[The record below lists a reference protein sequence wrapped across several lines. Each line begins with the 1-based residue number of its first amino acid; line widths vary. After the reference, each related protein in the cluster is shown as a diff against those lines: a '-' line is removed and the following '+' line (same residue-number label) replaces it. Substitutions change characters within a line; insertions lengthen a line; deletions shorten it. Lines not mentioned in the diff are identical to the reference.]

1 MALRE
6 RTSMTKLS
14 RLSRRNVLRLT
25 AAATAL
31 PAMPPIA
38 RAQKIPRT
46 YPTRSV
52 LLLVGYAAGG
62 PTDICARLVAQWLS
76 QRLGQQFVVE
86 NRSGAGS
93 NIATEAA
100 VRADPD
106 GYTLLLVTQSNAV
119 NATLYSHLNFVFLR
133 DIVPIAGLMQAPS
146 LLEVNPLLPVKSVA
160 EFIAYAKANPGK
172 VDLGT
177 AGNGSPP
184 HMFAELFMAMTG
196 VKLTVVGYRGGGPA
210 LVDLLSGQI
219 QVMFEG
225 ITSSISYVRAGK
237 LRPLAVTSAKRSAAL
252 PDLPAIAE
260 FVPGYDA
267 TGWFGLGAPKGTPA
281 PIIEMLSKEIAGAL
295 ADPAMKARFADLGA
309 EPLPM
314 GPAEFGKLVA
324 DDTEKWAKVIHS
336 AHIKME

>member
-1 MALRE
+1 
-6 RTSMTKLS
+6 MTKLP
-14 RLSRRNVLRLT
+14 RLSRRNLLRLT
-25 AAATAL
+25 AGAATLPAL
-31 PAMPPIA
+31 PAMPNIA
-38 RAQKIPRT
+38 RAQRS

-106 GYTLLLVTQSNAV
+106 GYTLLLVTQSNSV
-119 NATLYSHLNFVFLR
+119 NATLYSHLNFDFLR
-133 DIVPIAGLMQAPS
+133 DIAPIGGLMQAPS
-146 LLEVNPLLPVKSVA
+146 LLEVNPALPVKSVA

-252 PDLPAIAE
+252 PDIPAIAE

-281 PIIEMLSKEIAGAL
+281 PIIETLSKEVAAAL
-295 ADPAMKARFADLGA
+295 ADSGMKARFADLGA
-309 EPLPM
+309 EPMPM
-314 GPAEFGKLVA
+314 GPAEFGKFVA
-324 DDTEKWAKVIHS
+324 EDTEKWAKVIRS